1 MSFWLPM
8 VFTKYRFFI
17 LLLPLVLLL
26 ALGSSRAV
34 AGLPHALVQV
44 LERHDVPQ
52 DAVSLW
58 VQSPGVSPSIAHRVD
73 VPRNPAST
81 MKLVTTLAALD
92 ILGPSHRWET
102 RLYTFAPVES
112 GVLKG
117 DLYVRGGGDPFLVS
131 EEVWK
136 LAGALRRSG
145 IERIEGDLIFDLSH
159 YDVVPEDPGDFDGR
173 PFRAYNQPPHALLMN
188 FNAVRFEFR
197 PGEDGRSVQVTTD
210 PPLSHLQLDNR
221 LRLAAGPCEG
231 YQRGVAYHVEDSGR
245 VRLEG
250 RFPQGCEEY
259 SLLRTALGPEAY
271 AHSLFTEL
279 WGQWGGTLE
288 GYWRTGTLPD
298 EAAEPR
304 VVHRSPPLGDLIRL
318 INKYSNNVMARQ
330 LKLALG
336 VAVYEGPATV
346 DKGHAAIRAMLARNG
361 VDTQGLE
368 LDNAAGLSRSNRM
381 TARQLAQVLQVGRN
395 SPYMPEYLSSL
406 AISGEDGTLRRRFV
420 DAPGAGDMRL
430 KTGYLNGVSA
440 VAGYMRTAR
449 GEERMV
455 VLMIN
460 HPGLQHWRGTRIQDG
475 ILDWLYAN
483 G

>member
-1 MSFWLPM
+1 MAIMIPARSH
-8 VFTKYRFFI
+8 
-17 LLLPLVLLL
+17 LLFRLSVLLL
-26 ALGSSRAV
+26 MMALGSSTAS
-34 AGLPHALVQV
+34 AGLPHAIVQV
-44 LERHDVPQ
+44 LERHGVPQ

-58 VQSPGVSPSIAHRVD
+58 VQPPGASPTIAHRVD
-73 VPRNPAST
+73 MPRNPAST

-92 ILGPSHRWET
+92 ILGPAHRWET
-102 RLYTFAPVES
+102 HLHTFAPVEN

-117 DLYVRGGGDPFLVS
+117 DLYVLGGGDPFLVT
-131 EEVWK
+131 EQVWK

-145 IERIEGDLIFDLSH
+145 IERIEGDLVFDLSH
-159 YDVVPEDPGDFDGR
+159 YDVAPEDPGEFDGQA
-173 PFRAYNQPPHALLMN
+173 FRAYNQPPHALLMN

-197 PGEDGRSVQVTTD
+197 PAEDGRSVQVTTD
-210 PPLSHLQLDNR
+210 PPLSRLQLDNR

-231 YQRGVAYHVEDSGR
+231 YQRGVAYHVEDAGR

-250 RFPQGCEEY
+250 SFPRGCDQY
-259 SLLRTALGPEAY
+259 SLLRTALAPEAY
-271 AHSLFTEL
+271 AHGLFSEL
-279 WGQWGGTLE
+279 WEQWGGTLD
-288 GYWRTGTLPD
+288 GNWRVGTLPHKD
-298 EAAEPR
+298 AKPR
-304 VVHRSPPLGDLIRL
+304 VVHESPPLGDLIRL
-318 INKYSNNVMARQ
+318 INKYSNNVMTRQ

-361 VDTQGLE
+361 VDTLGLE
-368 LDNAAGLSRSNRM
+368 LDNAAGLSRSNRI

-406 AISGEDGTLRRRFV
+406 AVSGEDGTLRRRFV
-420 DAPGAGDMRL
+420 DAPGAGDMRM

-440 VAGYMRTAR
+440 VAGYLRTAR
-449 GEERMV
+449 GEDRIV

-475 ILDWLYAN
+475 ILDWLHAN